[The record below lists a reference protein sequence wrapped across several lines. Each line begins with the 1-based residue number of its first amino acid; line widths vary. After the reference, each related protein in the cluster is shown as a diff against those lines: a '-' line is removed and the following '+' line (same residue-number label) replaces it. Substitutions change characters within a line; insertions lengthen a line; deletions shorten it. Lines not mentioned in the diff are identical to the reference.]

1 MRLLLA
7 EDERHLSSALC
18 EILSKQKYEVDPVYD
33 GQSALEYIRSG
44 VYDLVILDIMM
55 PKMDGIAVLRTIRSE
70 KNSIPVLMLTARDEV
85 QDKVSGLDFG
95 ADDYMT
101 KPFSTEEL
109 LARVRALTRRR
120 GELMLDVLEYKDLV
134 LNPKNMELSTQNGDG
149 TNKVALSQKEF
160 HIMEMLIQNPCQIL
174 TKERIIEKIWGGD
187 SNAEHNNLE
196 VFISFIRKKIRFLGS
211 SVEIRTSRGVGY
223 SLV

>member
-7 EDERHLSSALC
+7 EDERYLSCALC

-44 VYDLVILDIMM
+44 LYDLVILDIMM
-55 PKMDGIAVLRTIRSE
+55 PKMDGITVLQKIRSE
-70 KNSIPVLMLTARDEV
+70 KNPVPVLMLTARDEV

-101 KPFSTEEL
+101 KPFSTDEL

-120 GELMLDVLEYKDLV
+120 GEVIMELIEYGDLY
-134 LNPKNMELSTQNGDG
+134 LNPKTLELSCGS
-149 TNKVALSQKEF
+149 NKVVLSLKEF
-160 HIMEMLIQNPCQIL
+160 HIMEMLLQNSGQIL
-174 TKERIIEKIWGGD
+174 LKERIIEKIWGGNSD
-187 SNAEHNNLE
+187 AEHNNLE
-196 VFISFIRKKIRFLGS
+196 VFISFIRKKMRFLGS
-211 SVEIRTSRGVGY
+211 TVEIKTSRGLGY

>member
-1 MRLLLA
+1 MA
-7 EDERHLSSALC
+7 EDERYLSSALC

-33 GQSALEYIRSG
+33 GKSALDYIRSG

-55 PKMDGIAVLRTIRSE
+55 PKMDGIAVLRTIRRE
-70 KNSIPVLMLTARDEV
+70 KNSIPVLMLTARDEIH
-85 QDKVSGLDFG
+85 DKVSGLNFG

-120 GELMLDVLEYKDLV
+120 GELMLDVLEYKDLT
-134 LNPKNMELSTQNGDG
+134 LNPKNMELSTQADEGCN
-149 TNKVALSQKEF
+149 NVALSQKEF
-160 HIMEMLIQNPCQIL
+160 LIMEMLLQNPCQIL
-174 TKERIIEKIWGGD
+174 PKERIIEKIWGGD

-211 SVEIRTSRGVGY
+211 AVEIKTSRGIGY